1 MRERAR
7 VPSGRRASFASLRGL
22 RGSRERNSA
31 ASSRASSSLRQWGPG
46 VIGALAVGG
55 SARRSHL
62 QCLRRAGAV
71 ALRGAPSGI
80 SSLPSLRGRQPRR
93 RDPCCCHRMTTPRA
107 VRSRSRK
114 KAWNSRCSV
123 GRRGSGWAERG
134 PPCGHG
140 LRAAGPL
147 PGVNL
152 SQEIVCCSGGVGA
165 RTMEYPVQLS
175 GGVDRQAAR
184 TAMNPVSSLQR
195 GPFKRQCSQLA
206 KPIFQCLSP
215 RCGADVG
222 QWGGG
227 VERRQ
232 GGLRGTACRLAGGER
247 WLLPLAPCRGGQSR
261 GNLPSPR
268 GWRGSQRL
276 RL

>member
-1 MRERAR
+1 M
-7 VPSGRRASFASLRGL
+7 
-22 RGSRERNSA
+22 
-31 ASSRASSSLRQWGPG
+31 
-46 VIGALAVGG
+46 IGALAVGG